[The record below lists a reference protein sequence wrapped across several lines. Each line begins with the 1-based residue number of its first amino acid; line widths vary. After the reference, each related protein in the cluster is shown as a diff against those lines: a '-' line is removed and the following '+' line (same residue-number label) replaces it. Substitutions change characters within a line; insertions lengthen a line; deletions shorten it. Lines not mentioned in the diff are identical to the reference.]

1 MASRTCSA
9 DSCRIGLQ
17 TGGFR
22 DGCADGLPRASPG
35 VHGGLGSE
43 WVAATETLA
52 AQGRSA
58 FRGLLATA
66 SSMTST
72 TPCSLPDGSPSTPD
86 AKVSTIA
93 VTSARWRSVMRNTAC
108 QSHTGSPACA
118 GLPHIQV
125 QSPAMAPATAASSGP
140 PVDERSRAEPIA
152 AAILFSSGPLIVLEA
167 GAKSLETADFDARA
181 PSRIPRL
188 SPVNHGGWGTQGGTR
203 GSTVSPL
210 GTARGSAQG
219 PTAESDSRDGRAW
232 RPTRKGL
239 FWPLGSASVAA
250 RFAGERY
257 VVVEPGRRR
266 KGDPS

>member
-1 MASRTCSA
+1 MGSRYR
-9 DSCRIGLQ
+9 DSGRPGAL
-17 TGGFR
+17 R
-22 DGCADGLPRASPG
+22 LPR
-35 VHGGLGSE
+35 
-43 WVAATETLA
+43 VARHRLLDDLDDAVLA
-52 AQGRSA
+52 ARREPVDTRREGVDD
-58 FRGLLATA
+58 RGHLGPLAIGDAEHRVSVSHGKPRVRGA
-66 SSMTST
+66 S
-72 TPCSLPDGSPSTPD
+72 
-86 AKVSTIA
+86 
-93 VTSARWRSVMRNTAC
+93 
-108 QSHTGSPACA
+108 
-118 GLPHIQV
+118 HIQV

-203 GSTVSPL
+203 GSTLSPL

-257 VVVEPGRRR
+257 VVAEPGRRR